1 MNEPRASAA
10 FSLVTAGL
18 LALRANAE
26 KFKFVG
32 HAFKAVRGGNVRLN
46 LAGKAFL
53 DFDHSRTARA
63 NQMMVMAVIAFADQ
77 FKPRRA
83 VAEVKPFHHPHL
95 LEQMHG
101 TVNRRQI
108 ALSPGHG
115 GKNVPVRERMR
126 MLPENLQNCRARAG
140 DLSRLLAQT
149 ARQRGHF
156 LPLVGVGMCVRFH
169 FSKIRLAIPGIKP
182 TTTARAG
189 RPNFFETTFFMLR
202 SGFQMKI
209 KNQGGNCAKPGGKI
223 CQHEFFVMFQNFTQ
237 HGVGGQ
243 I

>member
-1 MNEPRASAA
+1 M
-10 FSLVTAGL
+10 TAGR

-32 HAFKAVRGGNVRLN
+32 HAFETIRGGNARLN
-46 LAGKAFL
+46 LARKTFL
-53 DFDHSRTARA
+53 DFDHFRAAQA

-83 VAEVKPFHHPHL
+83 VAEVKPLHHPHL
-95 LEQMHG
+95 FEQMHG
-101 TVNRRQI
+101 AVNRRQI
-108 ALSPGHG
+108 ALALGQG
-115 GKNVPVRERMR
+115 GEDFLVRERMR
-126 MLPENLQNCRARAG
+126 MLPQNFQNCRARAG

-149 ARQRGHF
+149 ARQRRHF
-156 LPLVGVGMCVRFH
+156 RPPVGVGMCGCFH
-169 FSKIRLAIPGIKP
+169 FSKIRLAIPGIQP

-189 RPNFFETTFFMLR
+189 RPNFFEMAFFMLR
-202 SGFQMKI
+202 SGFQMKK
-209 KNQGGNCAKPGGKI
+209 KNQGGNRTKTGGKI
-223 CQHEFFVMFQNFTQ
+223 CQHEFFMMPENFAQ

>member
-1 MNEPRASAA
+1 MSAA
-10 FSLVTAGL
+10 FSLITAYL

-26 KFKFVG
+26 KFKFVS
-32 HAFKAVRGGNVRLN
+32 HAFKTIRGGNARLN
-46 LAGKAFL
+46 LAREAFL

-77 FKPRRA
+77 FKSRRA
-83 VAEVKPFHHPHL
+83 VAKVKPLHHPHL
-95 LEQMHG
+95 LQQVHR

-108 ALSPGHG
+108 ALPLGHG
-115 GKNVPVRERMR
+115 GKNILVCERMR
-126 MLPENLQNCRARAG
+126 VLSKNFQNCRAWAG

-149 ARQRGHF
+149 TRQHGHF

-169 FSKIRLAIPGIKP
+169 FLKIRPAIPGIKP
-182 TTTARAG
+182 TTIARAG
-189 RPNFFETTFFMLR
+189 RPNFFETAFFMLR
-202 SGFQMKI
+202 SGFQMEK
-209 KNQGGNCAKPGGKI
+209 KNQDGDCAKPGGKI
-223 CQHEFFVMFQNFTQ
+223 CQHEFFVMFQNFAQ